1 MPKEREIR
9 EEDVGERVP
18 WHIQFMRNFQKPDDD
33 SLPANTQL
41 SYTMTTSMAELSVM
55 EDVWADMIWHQVSK
69 AKEYCDTLEGNDKII
84 YQRRIDNFID
94 EHYVEDKEGVLK
106 PKFASTS
113 LRKMISLYS
122 LSILGKHH
130 DDTKELSQS
139 MIESIGGLADKQE

>member
-9 EEDVGERVP
+9 EEDNDERVP
-18 WHIQFMRNFQKPDDD
+18 WHIQFMRDFQKPDDD

-69 AKEYCDTLEGNDKII
+69 AREHCATLDGKDKET
-84 YQRRIDNFID
+84 YQIRIDAFIE
-94 EHYVEDKEGVLK
+94 EHYIEDKAGNLK
-106 PKFASTS
+106 PKFAATA
-113 LRKMISLYS
+113 LRKMIGLYS

-139 MIESIGGLADKQE
+139 MIESIGGLTDRQE